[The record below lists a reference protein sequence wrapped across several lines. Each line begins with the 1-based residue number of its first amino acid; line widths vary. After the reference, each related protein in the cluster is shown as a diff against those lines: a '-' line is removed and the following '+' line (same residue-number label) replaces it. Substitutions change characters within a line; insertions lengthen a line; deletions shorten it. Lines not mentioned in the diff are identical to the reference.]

1 MHTDLTERLGQA
13 DTAVA
18 QKISGVA
25 AGIRRT
31 AARVAQELNEASGAV
46 ERAEHLRDDTAA
58 LLNRTAAVG
67 ADGRGSEQAVVARV
81 VAAGRSVDEF
91 GRLPRS
97 PRGENS
103 ATDGRGVAA
112 LRKRTFGRLP
122 RLRQHS
128 VI

>member
-46 ERAEHLRDDTAA
+46 ERAEHHRDDTAA

-81 VAAGRSVDEF
+81 VHEYIDLYA
-91 GRLPRS
+91 
-97 PRGENS
+97 
-103 ATDGRGVAA
+103 
-112 LRKRTFGRLP
+112 
-122 RLRQHS
+122 
-128 VI
+128 I